1 MEMSLGEM
9 FVRMGFVAWMVV
21 ITLCLLSIS
30 SIAIMIEKFF
40 TYRASKKQSIAFL
53 PELIDNLKARRLE
66 GAVDATRNYSKA
78 HLAKVV
84 SAGLLEF
91 QNQQEGGVT
100 QSFDRVGAVRR
111 ATEMATTLTTAEM
124 KKGLGWLATIGA
136 TAPFVGLFGTVFGI
150 INAFSG
156 MATSGSGG
164 LAAVSAGI
172 AEALITTAFGLLVAI
187 PAVWAFNH
195 FTERLERFTIEM
207 NNASQELMDF
217 FLKKQGA

>member
-1 MEMSLGEM
+1 MEMSLTEM
-9 FVRMGFVAWMVV
+9 FARMGFVAWLVV
-21 ITLCLLSIS
+21 IILALLSIS
-30 SIAIMIEKFF
+30 SIAIMIEKFV

-53 PELIDNLKARRLE
+53 PELIDNLKSRRLD
-66 GAVDATRNYSKA
+66 GAVDATRNFSKA

-84 SAGLLEF
+84 SAGLLEY
-91 QNQQEGGVT
+91 QNQQEGGVA

-111 ATEMATTLTTAEM
+111 ATEMATTLTSAEM

-150 INAFSG
+150 INAFAG
-156 MATSGSGG
+156 MATTGSGG

-207 NNASQELMDF
+207 DNASQELIDF